1 MSFNERI
8 TRLGKN
14 LGGAA
19 LSPFKLVWDV
29 ATSPFNDAEE
39 FNGVSN
45 TLKNSVGDFV
55 KTAARPIG
63 NLLED
68 IDAANKTLIRNP
80 LNRVALTAYQMRN
93 DGTSFDEAWQKAWE
107 ARDEIS
113 LGQSLAANIFSNTFT
128 RNAFVDESKGASLF
142 NEFDIFNEEQRNQ
155 VFKKTAFGRLS
166 SGSFDFTAQLF
177 GDVTLVGGKIAKG
190 VRLGEKGIN
199 SLKRFKT
206 PEEAKAVIDNEI
218 QLIKEAQGDAALG
231 IAPVVNKYTTP
242 IQNYRDNGI
251 EYALST
257 DFVTSSDDASTL
269 GNLLGTAKTSDEVA
283 LTIRASLGDQ
293 TALTELQKLRPSNG
307 AALSKMMGNLTEAE
321 KLEMAPLRDPNTGQ
335 LLDIN
340 SNSKALEEA
349 GLEYNDLYQNNE
361 FFQKFVNTF
370 ESPSQKG
377 LGKSTPMVKRTFGT
391 SERYKGF
398 EDFIA
403 KGRATRVLNNTK
415 PGSSTVEWFQPT
427 RWNRAYARVTW
438 AAGERPAYIANVN
451 SADSYQE
458 ILASVNRARKVLG
471 NSKIDAAGK
480 MIYEGFSVDDANRI
494 VKEYTAATT
503 AEQRSIVILKLEE
516 EVVRKVA
523 QKNGISVERAKEIF
537 DGNNRA
543 RQSALATFK
552 EKAYGLEKNGDII
565 KVPIYESQTA
575 NYMPIMD
582 FDVLEKAIRTNASVL
597 KGPLTL
603 KDGVVD
609 LADVMQ
615 DLFKVGTLLRLGYTT
630 RNAVDSQLRIMAAY
644 GPMIALKSIPK
655 GVSNF
660 ITNASTVPGRLIDNV
675 KVWKGKETKSSY
687 RRRIDVEAKQLGKQ
701 IGEIESDIKSLNKEI
716 TRIEAGP
723 VIPEFQAEGF
733 TVDESLIIK
742 FGNDASV
749 QKVIEKDA
757 EKWFQ
762 NPGFIKQ
769 VEKDFYDTVEYPVA
783 DEMDEILS
791 FTRSKSQEGI
801 LKKKGYFPLKVIL
814 DGLEGKGPLG
824 QVGGPEYIEAII
836 KRGRADYV
844 DKVDDFG
851 INTQGVIQAELSP
864 GGFGKGE
871 WEQISFTDGKSKTRY
886 VKIDW
891 FPSTARKNEFI
902 EEAKDR
908 VISEYEGPQGLR
920 ARLKADEEKHIAKY
934 KQNWNPDTS
943 LYYGE
948 KQNLTTKLQELRLKY
963 DSLVDDIAKIDAPI
977 TKKVLGQEDILIPS
991 RFGETYA
998 ERGSQGLGTEL
1009 NVRDVS
1015 NASTYQS
1022 QAPGYSD
1029 ALMKDLEFAGQATI
1043 TPDMV
1048 NYHEELARAHNNIL
1062 MNSPVAKYLLSK
1074 LQLAKGDWDKAAKQT
1089 ENWLRNTPQGK
1100 ASAKRLSPLSVNK
1113 EAPVSLGLSSDDI
1126 TEYIQVMV
1134 NNTKT
1139 LIPEGEFKGE
1149 LIERIVKGKV
1159 VTPTELRKMFPD
1171 TSVLAPISGR
1181 KLEEDYTRNI
1191 AKSFNKWVNQ
1201 AFKFLGTIPED
1212 KWARFPLYDTLY
1224 RKEFTERVML
1234 SEALKGGRL
1243 TAAEMNDL
1251 MKAAHTQSV
1260 REVNKILYTV
1270 VRKSNLGGLTFI
1282 RMISPFF
1289 GAQENAFKTWTRL
1302 VGRNPVILNRAQ
1314 LIWTAPNR
1322 AGFVT
1327 DRDGE
1332 PIEQNQLSSDG
1343 TIWLEV
1349 PKPLQHLPG
1358 LNSLNQMGIPKRSL
1372 DLVFGG
1378 GFELPVGPY
1387 VAIPASTIV
1396 KKKPELEESLK
1407 WALPFG
1413 PERNAVMAMIPTWM
1427 KRQIIKAQGEDSPEY
1442 ARAYQLIWTT
1452 EQHKSRENGTPY
1464 KTPQEI
1470 EKMVKAYYNMR
1481 TIANLVLP
1489 FSPRFDSPYRMHM
1502 DMWREYRR
1510 KFGKDADEMFL
1521 KDHEEFFDLAISLSQ
1536 TVGGVQPTVDAVVKT
1551 KANKEL
1557 VSELYNTEPALIGLV
1572 VNNPTGSDFSE
1583 AAYEWQYATPVTPG
1597 SKQTFRGTSDPIEVQ
1612 KQNEA
1617 TKGWIKYRQFMS
1629 TQIEPVLMD
1638 RGISSIRDR
1647 RAKDLAAMRTEFITE
1662 LGSNNVAWRDD
1673 WLDTDGSKTGRVI
1686 RGLETILNDKK
1697 FMEANSNNPTWKSVA
1712 LYLQLRDKVANEL
1725 AQRKVKSLGAKANFR
1740 IAEAFDAA
1748 VGQLKQ
1754 QDIGFSDLYDRF
1766 LSNDLVYDK
1775 FTVGQ

>member
-45 TLKNSVGDFV
+45 TLKNSVGNFV
-55 KTAARPIG
+55 KSAARPIG

-68 IDAANKTLIRNP
+68 IDAINRTVIREP
-80 LNRVALTAYQMRN
+80 LGTASLAVWEMRN
-93 DGTSFDEAWQKAWE
+93 SDADFSAAWDKAWE
-107 ARDEIS
+107 ARDEVS

-128 RNAFVDESKGASLF
+128 RNAFVNESEGANLF
-142 NEFDIFNEEQRNQ
+142 NEFDIFNKEERDK
-155 VFKKTAFGRLS
+155 VFKKTAFGRIS

-177 GDVTLVGGKIAKG
+177 GDVTLIGGKVAKG
-190 VRLGEKGIN
+190 VRLGEAGI
-199 SLKRFKT
+199 SSFKRFKT
-206 PEEAKAVIDNEI
+206 PEELQAAVFKEID
-218 QLIKEAQGDAALG
+218 LAKEAQVALREG
-231 IAPVVNKYTTP
+231 VEGVVNKYSTP
-242 IQNYRDNGI
+242 IKNYRENGI
-251 EYALST
+251 GYALST
-257 DFVTSSDDASTL
+257 DFVKSSDDPGTL
-269 GNLLGTAKTSDEVA
+269 AYLLGTAKTDDEVA
-283 LTIRASLGDQ
+283 FTMRAALGDT
-293 TALTELQKLRPSNG
+293 TALSDLQKLRPSNA
-307 AALSKMMGNLTEAE
+307 AALRKLVGDLSEAD
-321 KLEMAPLRDPNTGQ
+321 KQIIAPLFDPQTGR
-335 LLDIN
+335 LVDIN
-340 SNSKALEEA
+340 SNPKALEEA
-349 GLEYNDLYQNNE
+349 GLEYNDLYQNDE

-370 ESPSQKG
+370 ESSSTKG
-377 LGKSTPMVKRTFGT
+377 VGRPEKMVQRTFGT

-403 KGRATRVLNNTK
+403 KGRTTRLLGNPK
-415 PGSSTVEWFQPT
+415 PGSSTIEFFQPT

-451 SADSYQE
+451 SPDSYQE
-458 ILASVNRARKVLG
+458 ILASVNRARKVIG
-471 NSKIDAAGK
+471 NPKLDATGK
-480 MIYEGFSVDDANRI
+480 MIYEGFSVEDANRI
-494 VKEYTAATT
+494 VKDYAAATT
-503 AEQRSIVILKLEE
+503 PEQRSIVILKLEE
-516 EVVRKVA
+516 EVVNKVA
-523 QKNGISVERAKEIF
+523 QKHGISAERAKEIF
-537 DGNNRA
+537 DGNTRA
-543 RQSALATFK
+543 KQSALASFR
-552 EKAYGLEKNGDII
+552 ERGYGLEKNGDLI

-575 NYMPIMD
+575 NHMPIMD
-582 FDVLEKAIRTNASVL
+582 FDVLDKAIQTNASVL

-644 GPMIALKSIPK
+644 GPMIALKNIPK
-655 GVSNF
+655 GMSNF
-660 ITNASTVPGRLIDNV
+660 ITNARTVPSRLVDNV
-675 KVWKGKETKSSY
+675 KVWRGKETKSAY
-687 RRRIDVEAKQLGKQ
+687 RRRIDTEAKQLGKQ
-701 IGEIESDIKSLNKEI
+701 VGEVEDQIRSYDKKIAE
-716 TRIEAGP
+716 IEAGP
-723 VIPEFQAEGF
+723 VVPPYTRADL
-733 TVDESLIIK
+733 TPDEIDAIK
-742 FGNDASV
+742 FGNEDTLERIAKKQREMAFKDPLYIKPAEDLWNQTIAGGGDQV
-749 QKVIEKDA
+749 RNIEKLITNKIELATFRKTGQFPAHILRKFYKKD
-757 EKWFQ
+757 KYG
-762 NPGFIKQ
+762 NPVKLR
-769 VEKDFYDTVEYPVA
+769 KDDPLVDYTIEDIQ
-783 DEMDEILS
+783 EILFPDLQGIGRIEMGPGEIEQAITS
-791 FTRSKSQEGI
+791 FTKS
-801 LKKKGYFPLKVIL
+801 
-814 DGLEGKGPLG
+814 GKGG
-824 QVGGPEYIEAII
+824 IE
-836 KRGRADYV
+836 
-844 DKVDDFG
+844 
-851 INTQGVIQAELSP
+851 
-864 GGFGKGE
+864 
-871 WEQISFTDGKSKTRY
+871 IS
-886 VKIDW
+886 W
-891 FPSTARKNEFI
+891 FPS
-902 EEAKDR
+902 EAKKAQFIDDY
-908 VISEYEGPQGLR
+908 ISYEAGQITPQYLR
-920 ARLKADEEKHIAKY
+920 ELIIEGEQSHIARY
-934 KQNWNPDTS
+934 MQNWNPDTS
-943 LYYGE
+943 DLYGA
-948 KQNLTTKLQELRLKY
+948 KQLLTDDLQNIRLKY
-963 DSLVDDIAKIDAPI
+963 NSLVDDIAKIDAPL
-977 TKKVLGQEDILIPS
+977 TKKTIGQEDIVIPS
-991 RFGETYA
+991 QFGEAYTQ
-998 ERGSQGLGTEL
+998 RGSQGLGTEL
-1009 NVRDVS
+1009 NLRDVS
-1015 NASTYQS
+1015 NSGTYEAQVT
-1022 QAPGYSD
+1022 GYSS
-1029 ALMKDLEFAGQATI
+1029 ALMKDLEFTGQATI
-1043 TPDMV
+1043 TPNMV
-1048 NYHEELARAHNNIL
+1048 NYHEEWSKNLNNVLKNSAAARF
-1062 MNSPVAKYLLSK
+1062 LLRQYK
-1074 LQLAKGDWDKAAKQT
+1074 THGDWDKATKQT
-1089 ENWLRNTPQGK
+1089 EVWLKHTSEGR

-1113 EAPVSLGLSSDDI
+1113 EAPVSLGLAPDDI
-1126 TEYIQVMV
+1126 PEYVKIMSD
-1134 NNTKT
+1134 NTRS
-1139 LIPEGEFKGE
+1139 LIPSGNNEDIIIDKI
-1149 LIERIVKGKV
+1149 LARDQVI
-1159 VTPTELRKMFPD
+1159 TTTELRKLFPNTD
-1171 TSVLAPISGR
+1171 GLAPINGR

-1191 AKSFNKWVNQ
+1191 AKSFNKWVNK
-1201 AFKFLGTIPED
+1201 AFKALGTIPED

-1224 RKEFTERVML
+1224 RNDFTERVIL
-1234 SEALKGGRL
+1234 SEALKGGKL
-1243 TAAEMNDL
+1243 TSAEMGNL

-1327 DRDGE
+1327 DQNGE
-1332 PIEQNQLSSDG
+1332 PIEQNKLSAEG

-1349 PKPLQHLPG
+1349 PAPLQKLPG

-1387 VAIPASTIV
+1387 VAIPASEIV

-1427 KRQIIKAQGEDSPEY
+1427 KRQIIKTQGEDSPEY

-1452 EQHKSRENGTPY
+1452 EQHKARENGTPY

-1502 DMWREYRR
+1502 DMWREYQR

-1536 TVGGVQPTVDAVVKT
+1536 NVGGVQASVDAVGAT

-1557 VSELYNTEPALIGLV
+1557 VSTLYGTEPALIGLI
-1572 VNNPTGSDFSE
+1572 VNNPTGYDFSQ

-1597 SKQTFRGTSDPIEVQ
+1597 SKQTFRGTSDPVEVQ
-1612 KQNEA
+1612 RQNEA
-1617 TKGWIKYRQFMS
+1617 TKGWVKYRQFMS

-1647 RAKDLAAMRTEFITE
+1647 RAKDLAAMRNDFITQ
-1662 LGSNNVAWRDD
+1662 LGTDNIAWRDD

-1697 FMEANSNNPTWKSVA
+1697 FMEANGNNPTWKSVA
-1712 LYLQLRDKVANEL
+1712 LYLQLREQVADQL
-1725 AQRKVKSLGAKANFR
+1725 AQRKVKSLGAKANIR
-1740 IAEAFDAA
+1740 IAQAFDAA

-1775 FTVGQ
+1775 FTVGE

>member
-45 TLKNSVGDFV
+45 TLKNSVGNFV
-55 KTAARPIG
+55 KSAARPIG

-68 IDAANKTLIRNP
+68 IDAINRTVIREP
-80 LNRVALTAYQMRN
+80 LGTASLAVWEMRN
-93 DGTSFDEAWQKAWE
+93 SDADFSAAWDKAWE
-107 ARDEIS
+107 ARDEVS

-128 RNAFVDESKGASLF
+128 RNAFVDETKGANLF
-142 NEFDIFNEEQRNQ
+142 NEFDIFNKEERDK
-155 VFKKTAFGRLS
+155 VFKKSAFGRIS

-190 VRLGEKGIN
+190 VRLGEKGIS

-206 PEEAKAVIDNEI
+206 PEELETAVINEI
-218 QLIKEAQGDAALG
+218 QLAKEAQVALREG
-231 IAPVVNKYTTP
+231 VEGVVNKYSTP
-242 IQNYRDNGI
+242 IKNYRENGI
-251 EYALST
+251 AYAFST
-257 DFVTSSDDASTL
+257 DFVKSSDDPGTL
-269 GNLLGTAKTSDEVA
+269 AYLLGTAKTDDEVA
-283 LTIRASLGDQ
+283 FTMRAALGDQ
-293 TALTELQKLRPSNG
+293 TALSDLQKLRPSNA
-307 AALSKMMGNLTEAE
+307 AALRKLVGDLSEAD
-321 KLEMAPLRDPNTGQ
+321 KQVIAPLYDPQTGR
-335 LLDIN
+335 LVDIN
-340 SNSKALEEA
+340 SNKKALEEA
-349 GLEYNDLYQNNE
+349 GLEYNDLYQNDE

-370 ESPSQKG
+370 ESPSTKGVGRSQK
-377 LGKSTPMVKRTFGT
+377 MVQRTFGT

-403 KGRATRVLNNTK
+403 KGRTTRLLGNPK
-415 PGSSTVEWFQPT
+415 PGSSTIEFFQPT

-438 AAGERPAYIANVN
+438 AAGERPAYIANIN

-471 NSKIDAAGK
+471 NPKVDAAGK
-480 MIYEGFSVDDANRI
+480 MIYEGFSADDANRI
-494 VKEYTAATT
+494 VKDYAAATT
-503 AEQRSIVILKLEE
+503 PEQRSIVILKLEE

-523 QKNGISVERAKEIF
+523 QKHGIPVERAKEIF
-537 DGNNRA
+537 DENNRA
-543 RQSALATFK
+543 RQSALASFR
-552 EKAYGLEKNGDII
+552 ERGYGLEKNGDLI

-575 NYMPIMD
+575 NHMPIMD
-582 FDVLEKAIRTNASVL
+582 FDVLDKAIQTNASVL

-644 GPMIALKSIPK
+644 GPMIALKNIPK
-655 GVSNF
+655 GMSNF
-660 ITNASTVPGRLIDNV
+660 ITNARTVPGRLVDNV
-675 KVWKGKETKSSY
+675 KVWRGKETKSAY
-687 RRRIDVEAKQLGKQ
+687 RRRIDTEAKQLGKQ
-701 IGEIESDIKSLNKEI
+701 VGEVEDQIRSYDKKIAE
-716 TRIEAGP
+716 IEAGP
-723 VIPEFQAEGF
+723 VIPPYTRADL
-733 TVDESLIIK
+733 TPDEIDAIK
-742 FGNDASV
+742 FGNEDTLQRMVLKKQESLFNDPSTIKAAENEWNQTIAGGGDQV
-749 QKVIEKDA
+749 NNIEKLITNKIELATFRKTGQFPAHILRKFYKKD
-757 EKWFQ
+757 KYG
-762 NPGFIKQ
+762 NPVKLR
-769 VEKDFYDTVEYPVA
+769 KDDPLVDYTIEDIQ
-783 DEMDEILS
+783 EILFPDLQGIGRVEMGPGEIEQAITS
-791 FTRSKSQEGI
+791 FTKS
-801 LKKKGYFPLKVIL
+801 
-814 DGLEGKGPLG
+814 GKGG
-824 QVGGPEYIEAII
+824 IE
-836 KRGRADYV
+836 
-844 DKVDDFG
+844 
-851 INTQGVIQAELSP
+851 
-864 GGFGKGE
+864 
-871 WEQISFTDGKSKTRY
+871 IS
-886 VKIDW
+886 W
-891 FPSTARKNEFI
+891 FPS
-902 EEAKDR
+902 EAKKAKFIDDY
-908 VISEYEGPQGLR
+908 ISYEAGQITPQS
-920 ARLKADEEKHIAKY
+920 LKASIIDGEQSHIARY
-934 KQNWNPDTS
+934 MQNWNPDTS
-943 LYYGE
+943 DLYGA
-948 KQNLTTKLQELRLKY
+948 KQLLTDDLQNIRLKY
-963 DSLVDDIAKIDAPI
+963 NSLVDDIAKIDAPL
-977 TKKVLGQEDILIPS
+977 TKKTIGQEDIVIPS
-991 RFGETYA
+991 QFGEAYTQ
-998 ERGSQGLGTEL
+998 RGSLGLGTEL
-1009 NVRDVS
+1009 NLRDVS
-1015 NASTYQS
+1015 NAGTYEAQVT
-1022 QAPGYSD
+1022 GYSS
-1029 ALMKDLEFAGQATI
+1029 ALMKDLEFTGQATI
-1043 TPDMV
+1043 TPNMV
-1048 NYHEELARAHNNIL
+1048 NYHEEWSKNLNNVL
-1062 MNSPVAKYLLSK
+1062 KNSNAAKFLLRQYKSH
-1074 LQLAKGDWDKAAKQT
+1074 GDWDKATKQT
-1089 ENWLRNTPQGK
+1089 EIWLKHTSEGR

-1113 EAPVSLGLSSDDI
+1113 EAPVSLGLAPDDI
-1126 TEYIQVMV
+1126 PEYVKIMSD
-1134 NNTKT
+1134 NTRS
-1139 LIPEGEFKGE
+1139 LIPSGNNEDIIIDKILARDEV
-1149 LIERIVKGKV
+1149 I
-1159 VTPTELRKMFPD
+1159 TTTELRKLFPNTD
-1171 TSVLAPISGR
+1171 GLAPINGR

-1191 AKSFNKWVNQ
+1191 AKSFNKWVNK
-1201 AFKFLGTIPED
+1201 AFKALGTIPED

-1224 RKEFTERVML
+1224 RNDFTERVML
-1234 SEALKGGRL
+1234 SEALKGGKL
-1243 TAAEMNDL
+1243 TSAEMGDL
-1251 MKAAHTQSV
+1251 MKAAHTQAV
-1260 REVNKILYTV
+1260 REVNKVLYTV

-1327 DRDGE
+1327 DQNGE
-1332 PIEQNQLSSDG
+1332 PIEQDKLSAEG

-1349 PKPLQHLPG
+1349 PAPLQKLPG

-1387 VAIPASTIV
+1387 VAIPASEIV
-1396 KKKPELEESLK
+1396 KKKPELEESLR

-1427 KRQIIKAQGEDSPEY
+1427 KRQIIKTQGEDSPEY

-1452 EQHKSRENGTPY
+1452 EQHKARENGTPY

-1502 DMWREYRR
+1502 DMWREYQR

-1536 TVGGVQPTVDAVVKT
+1536 NVGGVQASVDAVSAT

-1557 VSELYNTEPALIGLV
+1557 VSTLYGTEPALIGLI
-1572 VNNPTGSDFSE
+1572 VNNPTGYDFSQ
-1583 AAYEWQYATPVTPG
+1583 AAYEWQYATPITPG

-1612 KQNEA
+1612 RQNEA
-1617 TKGWIKYRQFMS
+1617 TKGWVKYRQFMS

-1647 RAKDLAAMRTEFITE
+1647 RAKDLAAMRNDFITQ
-1662 LGSNNVAWRDD
+1662 LGTENVAWRDD

-1686 RGLETILNDKK
+1686 RGFEAILNDKK
-1697 FMEANSNNPTWKSVA
+1697 FMEANGNNPTWKSVA
-1712 LYLQLRDKVANEL
+1712 LYLQLREQVADQL
-1725 AQRKVKSLGAKANFR
+1725 AQRKVKSLGAKANIR
-1740 IAEAFDAA
+1740 LAQAFDAA

-1775 FTVGQ
+1775 FTVGE